1 MFRKT
6 LKDIPDGI
14 KLVSWATAIRYIG
27 WGSVE
32 GLLPIFLYSF
42 SKSYFG
48 AGFLSSIYDIVF
60 IVSLPFI
67 GMLADRIAGKK
78 TIILG
83 LMFYPFIGLSYF
95 IAGATSMLLFV
106 IIARIMNGLAY
117 ALDLTGRNTYFRR
130 HSSFQN
136 ASAVFGYF
144 ETVTNFWWMAAMIT
158 SIWLLSFVK
167 IHVLFL
173 LLIPT
178 VSVAILMIFKLKS
191 EKEEKIKDGL
201 SNIFTFDYFTKI
213 IWEIKKWN
221 KSLKF
226 ITAATFLLA
235 FINTII
241 EFIIP
246 IYLYKNGASIQYVIF
261 IAVILTI
268 PNLFGFYLGKFLDKK
283 RELGVSLGIALMAIL
298 LLSFPFV
305 TFKLF
310 QIFILLGIGVA
321 FQMVILGC
329 NGMITLVSNSEQYGI
344 VSSVMSAVSDIG
356 NILGMM
362 ILGYIVDKNGL
373 NYGIGFALLVTIL
386 LFFIFRQ
393 RNAGFER

>member
-1 MFRKT
+1 MFNKT
-6 LKDIPDGI
+6 LKNIPEGI
-14 KLVSWATAIRYIG
+14 RLVSWATAMRYIG

-60 IVSLPFI
+60 ILSLPFV
-67 GMLADRIAGKK
+67 GMLSDRIAGKK
-78 TIILG
+78 TILLG

-95 IAGATSMLLFV
+95 IAGVTSMVLFV

-178 VSVAILMIFKLKS
+178 VSVAIFMILKLKP
-191 EKEEKIKDGL
+191 EKEEKINDAI
-201 SNIFTFDYFTKI
+201 SNIFNFSYFTKI
-213 IWEIKKWN
+213 FSEIKKWN
-221 KSLKF
+221 KSLKT

-235 FINTII
+235 FIDTII

-246 IYLYKNGASIQYVIF
+246 IYMYKNGASIQYVIF
-261 IAVILTI
+261 IAVLLTI
-268 PNLFGFYLGKFLDKK
+268 PNLFSFYLGKFLDKK
-283 RELGVSLGIALMAIL
+283 REFGIGLGVALIAIL

-305 TFKLF
+305 NFKLL
-310 QIFILLGIGVA
+310 QILVLFGIGTA
-321 FQMVILGC
+321 YQMVVLGC
-329 NGMITLVSNSEQYGI
+329 NGIITLVSSSEQYGI
-344 VSSVMSAVSDIG
+344 VSSVMSAVTDIG
-356 NILGMM
+356 NILGM
-362 ILGYIVDKNGL
+362 IVLGYIVDKNGL
-373 NYGIGFALLVTIL
+373 NYGIGFALLITIL
-386 LFFIFRQ
+386 LFIIFRVTKKP
-393 RNAGFER
+393 